1 MNISKFLDWL
11 DGERE
16 ADPNDPHDYGP
27 LIRPGTVP
35 PEHLHT
41 TDGRPF
47 TPQLADRERD
57 EKEAGSLC
65 TTHPGR

>member
-16 ADPNDPHDYGP
+16 ADPNDPHGYGP

-35 PEHLHT
+35 PERLPS
-41 TDGRPF
+41 TDGHPF
-47 TPQLADRERD
+47 TPQRGDRE
-57 EKEAGSLC
+57 AG
-65 TTHPGR
+65 G

>member
-1 MNISKFLDWL
+1 MNILDWL

-16 ADPNDPHDYGP
+16 APEANPTDPHGYGP

-41 TDGRPF
+41 TDGHPF

-57 EKEAGSLC
+57 DKEAGSLC